1 MSKCMKQCT
10 RKNSPSRA
18 IGLRPTLISK
28 GRVKQFQVSFTVLF
42 GLHISLVFTCSDPE
56 LPLALAKAAK
66 NCLKILKPSRRIL
79 LACARTHGPTT
90 KPATATDMDP
100 IQINLSAPIYGKKG
114 TGVGP
119 SQPDE
124 SVEEPSGFLAA
135 LTSAFKRKLAKSGPQ
150 GNAMKA
156 MFGKQRHLAALHS

>member
-1 MSKCMKQCT
+1 M
-10 RKNSPSRA
+10 
-18 IGLRPTLISK
+18 L
-28 GRVKQFQVSFTVLF
+28 
-42 GLHISLVFTCSDPE
+42 DPE
-56 LPLALAKAAK
+56 CLSALANFAR
-66 NCLKILKPSRRIL
+66 NCLKIHKPTRRIL
-79 LACARTHGPTT
+79 FARARTHGPTT

-135 LTSAFKRKLAKSGPQ
+135 LTSAFKRQLAKSGPQ
-150 GNAMKA
+150 GDAMKA
-156 MFGKQRHLAALHS
+156 MFGKQRHLPALYS